1 MQYLFLYKAMEL
13 PWRHPGGTSL
23 QLSDESGIYYLH
35 DGISHSGDNL
45 FSFPL
50 VKSDKQPR
58 KKTWVESK
66 SS

>member
-1 MQYLFLYKAMEL
+1 MQYLFLNKAMEL
-13 PWRHPGGTSL
+13 PWRHPDGESL
-23 QLSDESGIYYLH
+23 PLSDESGIYNLH
-35 DGISHSGDNL
+35 DGINHSGDNL

-66 SS
+66 TS